1 MKKRVVF
8 FITMIIICTSF
19 LMFSN
24 KIQATD
30 KTLNSSIEVEKT
42 EIKQGEET
50 SIILKIDSDEQINA
64 FQAKINYDSNIWEE
78 LDENSFETKKG
89 WESLKYNKENNE
101 FIVINKQEETNKE
114 ILKINFKAK
123 NSANVGKT
131 EITIDGIT
139 ASDSKTEFEN
149 EKLSKEISIKV
160 NESLIEKPS
169 NPGNTI
175 ENTTGDNTNNTVENT
190 TTGNITDNTV
200 GNTTTENTT
209 GNTVKNT
216 TIDNTS
222 NNTTENSDKN
232 TINDITENNSV
243 KNELENNQQNNI
255 INSNKNNSTDE
266 SKSTNKTEENLP
278 KMFPKTGASRTILL
292 VIIILAILAIILY
305 YKNKKIGKTMIML
318 IICGILISQSTVF
331 AASEIFVGDINQ
343 SSVIDDEDIQIMQEY
358 LIKSKSITSLEQ
370 ADMNSDNKLSI
381 MDLSLLIK
389 QQKECPY
396 DKNNVTNITSWS
408 AVPMVSKELLK
419 KQGVTTGGE
428 GCQWPIGMAISK
440 DGKKLLYGTDVGG
453 VYRSE
458 DGGKNWEQSNAGLQ
472 SRGVG
477 AFSIDPKNPS
487 YVVAV
492 GINGSPFNT
501 NGLYISEDG
510 GKSWKFTKMM
520 LIKGHRDIR
529 ESIAYDES
537 SYNQEKNRCMVAY
550 WSTAYETE
558 DNYLEENEKGL
569 YKTTD
574 GGYTWNLVNNDLSD
588 GTIKIN
594 PYTGDVYV
602 SKKDGIYY
610 SSNKGESFEKIIDDT
625 ITGLDLTAQKD
636 QKINVYYCNNDG
648 VYISKDGKTFEKI
661 ESTSYPTTE
670 PMNIKVSPLNSNKL
684 IIIDR
689 QGTYQNYPYYST
701 DGGKTW
707 KNSTLSDELSFMPY
721 NNRMSIPMW
730 SPINEY
736 KVWIHTQGDYASSST
751 DSGKTFKW
759 DSNGITG
766 ILSGGNVHYNVYN
779 PDIIYFGSQDYDGCV
794 TTDGGKTWKYISMSG
809 YRWGGFCYG
818 GYAVDENTYFV
829 GVSDSWHNPR
839 KLKITFDGG
848 KTIIDTGMYFTK
860 ENINTGIESSYQSP
874 TNPKVLFACDLRSED
889 GGHTWAKMDGCIN
902 VYTHNPKGQKELYG
916 MDETGKYIVTS
927 YDDGKTWKKVNNTE
941 FIPNPKY
948 ASAHILDVAYDWKNE
963 VAYAACEGGYLYKT
977 STKDGSVECVLNR
990 YVEEYKRA
998 PVNLK
1003 GGYSISKVAVDPI
1016 DPNIIYCGGAG
1027 NTFLND
1033 CALYRSVDGGKS
1045 FQVVTSN
1052 TTNSIV
1058 KQGRQGGFETNSLEV
1073 NPKTGE
1079 LLFAGGCFGIA
1090 KLSPPYKLNN

>member
-8 FITMIIICTSF
+8 LITVILICMSF
-19 LMFSN
+19 LMFNN

-30 KTLNSSIEVEKT
+30 KTINSSIDIEKA

-50 SIILKIDSDEQINA
+50 SITLKINCDEQINA
-64 FQAKINYDSNIWEE
+64 FQAKINYDDNIWEE
-78 LDENSFETKKG
+78 LDENSFETKEG
-89 WESLKYNKENNE
+89 WKSLKYNKNNKE
-101 FIVINKQEETNKE
+101 FNIINKQDKTNKE
-114 ILKINFKAK
+114 ILKIKLKAK
-123 NSANVGKT
+123 NNARVENT
-131 EITIDGIT
+131 EITIDQIV
-139 ASDSKTEFEN
+139 ASDGKTEFEN
-149 EKLSKEISIKV
+149 EKLSKQISIKL
-160 NESLIEKPS
+160 NESLIDKPTNPEEPTTPEKPS
-169 NPGNTI
+169 KPENTI
-175 ENTTGDNTNNTVENT
+175 ENTTVGATNNT
-190 TTGNITDNTV
+190 
-200 GNTTTENTT
+200 
-209 GNTVKNT
+209 
-216 TIDNTS
+216 
-222 NNTTENSDKN
+222 
-232 TINDITENNSV
+232 
-243 KNELENNQQNNI
+243 
-255 INSNKNNSTDE
+255 
-266 SKSTNKTEENLP
+266 LP
-278 KMFPKTGASRTILL
+278 KMFPKTGASRDILIA
-292 VIIILAILAIILY
+292 IIILAILSIILY
-305 YKNKKIGKTMIML
+305 YKNKKYSKIMMML
-318 IICGILISQSTVF
+318 IICGILISESTVF
-331 AASEIFVGDINQ
+331 ATSEIFVGDINQ
-343 SSVIDDEDIQIMQEY
+343 SSVIDDEDIEMMQEY
-358 LIKSKSITSLEQ
+358 LIKLKNVTSLEQ
-370 ADMNSDNKLSI
+370 ADMNSDSKLSI
-381 MDLSLLIK
+381 IDLSLLIE

-396 DKNNVTNITSWS
+396 DKNNVTNIMSWS
-408 AVPMVSKELLK
+408 AVPMVSKELLQ

-440 DGKKLLYGTDVGG
+440 DGNLLLYGTDVGG
-453 VYRSE
+453 IYRSE

-472 SRGVG
+472 SRGAG
-477 AFSIDPKNPS
+477 TFSIDPKNPS

-520 LIKGHRDIR
+520 LVKGHRDIR
-529 ESIAYDES
+529 EAIAYDES
-537 SYNQEKNRCMVAY
+537 SYNQKQNRCMVAY

-558 DNYLEENEKGL
+558 ENYLAENEKGL

-574 GGYTWNLVNNDLSD
+574 GGYTWNLINNDLSD

-602 SKKDGIYY
+602 SRNDGIYY
-610 SSNKGESFEKIIDDT
+610 SSDKGENFEKIVEGT

-636 QKINVYYCNNDG
+636 NKINVYYCNNNG
-648 VYISKDGKTFEKI
+648 VYISKDGKTFDKI
-661 ESTSYPTTE
+661 ESTSYPTTQ
-670 PMNIKVSPLNSNKL
+670 PMNIKVSPLNSNKM

-707 KNSTLSDELSFMPY
+707 KKSTLSDELSFMPY

-730 SPINEY
+730 SPINEN

-809 YRWGGFCYG
+809 HRWGGFCYG

-860 ENINTGIESSYQSP
+860 ENINAGIESSYQSP

-902 VYTHNPKGQKELYG
+902 VYTHNPKGQKELYEWTKLG
-916 MDETGKYIVTS
+916 
-927 YDDGKTWKKVNNTE
+927 N
-941 FIPNPKY
+941 
-948 ASAHILDVAYDWKNE
+948 IL
-963 VAYAACEGGYLYKT
+963 
-977 STKDGSVECVLNR
+977 
-990 YVEEYKRA
+990 
-998 PVNLK
+998 
-1003 GGYSISKVAVDPI
+1003 
-1016 DPNIIYCGGAG
+1016 
-1027 NTFLND
+1027 
-1033 CALYRSVDGGKS
+1033 
-1045 FQVVTSN
+1045 
-1052 TTNSIV
+1052 
-1058 KQGRQGGFETNSLEV
+1058 
-1073 NPKTGE
+1073 
-1079 LLFAGGCFGIA
+1079 
-1090 KLSPPYKLNN
+1090 

>member
-1 MKKRVVF
+1 MKKGVIF
-8 FITMIIICTSF
+8 LITIIGILISI
-19 LMFSN
+19 LMFYTP
-24 KIQATD
+24 IQAMG
-30 KTLNSSIEVEKT
+30 KTLESSMSIEKNDV
-42 EIKQGEET
+42 KQGEET
-50 SIILKIDSDEQINA
+50 SITLKINSEEQINA
-64 FQAKINYDSNIWEE
+64 FQAKLSYDEDIWEE
-78 LDENSFETKKG
+78 IDENNFVVDDG
-89 WESLKYNKENNE
+89 WEGLKYNKDNKE
-101 FIVINKQEETNKE
+101 FIVINKKEKTNKE
-114 ILKINFKAK
+114 ILKVNFKAK
-123 NSANVGKT
+123 NSAKEGNT
-131 EITIDGIT
+131 EIKIEGIK
-139 ASDSKTEFEN
+139 ASDGKVEFEN
-149 EKLSKEISIKV
+149 ENLSNEILIKI
-160 NESLIEKPS
+160 NESLIEKPTDPTEPS
-169 NPGNTI
+169 KPSEPTTSEIPSKPENTI
-175 ENTTGDNTNNTVENT
+175 ENTTGDV
-190 TTGNITDNTV
+190 
-200 GNTTTENTT
+200 
-209 GNTVKNT
+209 
-216 TIDNTS
+216 
-222 NNTTENSDKN
+222 
-232 TINDITENNSV
+232 
-243 KNELENNQQNNI
+243 
-255 INSNKNNSTDE
+255 
-266 SKSTNKTEENLP
+266 TNKTEENLP
-278 KMFPKTGASRTILL
+278 KIFPKTGASRTIQKTL
-292 VIIILAILAIILY
+292 IILSIIAIILLY
-305 YKNKKIGKTMIML
+305 CKNMKNRKTMMML
-318 IICGILISQSTVF
+318 IICGILISQGTVF
-331 AASEIFVGDINQ
+331 AASEIFLGDINQ
-343 SSVIDDEDIQIMQEY
+343 SSVIDDEDIEIMEEY
-358 LIKSKSITSLEQ
+358 LIKSKDVTSLEQ
-370 ADMNSDNKLSI
+370 ADMNIDGKLSI
-381 MDLSLLIK
+381 IDLSLLIQ

-408 AVPMVSKELLK
+408 AVPMVSKELLQ

-440 DGKKLLYGTDVGG
+440 DGNLLLYGTDVGG
-453 VYRSE
+453 IYRSE

-510 GKSWKFTKMM
+510 GKSWEFTKMM
-520 LIKGHRDIR
+520 LVKGHRDIR
-529 ESIAYDES
+529 EAIAYDES
-537 SYNQEKNRCMVAY
+537 SYNQEQNRCMVAY

-574 GGYTWNLVNNDLSD
+574 GGYTWNLINNDLSD

-594 PYTGDVYV
+594 PYIGDVYV
-602 SKKDGIYY
+602 SRKDGIYY
-610 SSNKGESFEKIIDDT
+610 SSDKGENFEKIVDDT

-636 QKINVYYCNNDG
+636 NKINVYYCNNNG
-648 VYISKDGKTFEKI
+648 VYISKDGKTFNKI

-670 PMNIKVSPLNSNKL
+670 PMNIKVSPLNSNKMV
-684 IIIDR
+684 IIDR

-707 KNSTLSDELSFMPY
+707 KKSTLSDELSFMPY

-730 SPINEY
+730 SPINEN

-829 GVSDSWHNPR
+829 GVADSWHNPR

-889 GGHTWAKMDGCIN
+889 SGHTWAKMDGCIN

-927 YDDGKTWKKVNNTE
+927 YDDGKTWQKVNNTE

-963 VAYAACEGGYLYKT
+963 VAYAACEGGYLYKA

-990 YVEEYKRA
+990 YVDEYKRA

-1045 FQVVTSN
+1045 FQVITSN

-1058 KQGRQGGFETNSLEV
+1058 KQERQGGFETNSLEV

-1090 KLSPPYKLNN
+1090 KLSPPYKLDN

>member
-8 FITMIIICTSF
+8 LITIILIITGI
-19 LMFSN
+19 LLINN
-24 KIQATD
+24 KIQATE
-30 KTLNSSIEVEKT
+30 KSLSCSIETEKT

-50 SIILKIDSDEQINA
+50 SVTIKINSEEQINA
-64 FQAKINYDSNIWEE
+64 FQAKINYDENLWEE
-78 LDENSFETKKG
+78 IDENNFETKDG
-89 WESLKYNKENNE
+89 WENLKYNKNSKE
-101 FIVINKQEETNKE
+101 FNVINKQDTTNKDILE
-114 ILKINFKAK
+114 IKLKART
-123 NSANVGKT
+123 SANVGNT
-131 EITIDGIT
+131 EITIDEIT
-139 ASDSKTEFEN
+139 ASDGNTELKNEN
-149 EKLSKEISIKV
+149 LSNDILIKV
-160 NESLIEKPS
+160 NESLINKPTNPEEPTTPEKPS
-169 NPGNTI
+169 KPENKI
-175 ENTTGDNTNNTVENT
+175 ENTTGNTATEDTIN
-190 TTGNITDNTV
+190 NTV
-200 GNTTTENTT
+200 GNTTIENTT
-209 GNTVKNT
+209 
-216 TIDNTS
+216 
-222 NNTTENSDKN
+222 
-232 TINDITENNSV
+232 
-243 KNELENNQQNNI
+243 
-255 INSNKNNSTDE
+255 KNNN
-266 SKSTNKTEENLP
+266 KSETKLP
-278 KMFPKTGASRTILL
+278 KIFPKTGASTTIQKILIIL
-292 VIIILAILAIILY
+292 VIIAIILLY
-305 YKNKKIGKTMIML
+305 CKNMNNKKTLMML

-331 AASEIFVGDINQ
+331 AASEIFLGDVNQ
-343 SSVIDDEDIQIMQEY
+343 SSVIDDEDIEILQEY
-358 LIKSKSITSLEQ
+358 LINSKDVTSLEQ
-370 ADMNSDNKLSI
+370 ADMNSDSKLSI
-381 MDLSLLIK
+381 IDLSLLIK

-408 AVPMVSKELLK
+408 AVPMVSKELLQ

-440 DGKKLLYGTDVGG
+440 DGNLLLYGTDVGG
-453 VYRSE
+453 IYRSE

-492 GINGSPFNT
+492 GINSSPFNT

-520 LIKGHRDIR
+520 LVKGHRDIR
-529 ESIAYDES
+529 EAISYDES
-537 SYNQEKNRCMVAY
+537 SYNQEQNRCMVAY

-558 DNYLEENEKGL
+558 ENYLAENEKGL

-574 GGYTWNLVNNDLSD
+574 GGYTWNLINNDLSD

-602 SKKDGIYY
+602 SRNDGIYY
-610 SSNKGESFEKIIDDT
+610 SSDKGENFEKIVEGT

-636 QKINVYYCNNDG
+636 NKINVYYCNNNG
-648 VYISKDGKTFEKI
+648 VYISKDGKTFNKI
-661 ESTSYPTTE
+661 ESTSYPTTQ
-670 PMNIKVSPLNSNKL
+670 PMNIKVSPLNSNKM

-707 KNSTLSDELSFMPY
+707 KKSTLSDELSFMPY

-730 SPINEY
+730 SPINEN

-860 ENINTGIESSYQSP
+860 ENINAGIESSYQSP

-889 GGHTWAKMDGCIN
+889 GGHTWTKMDGCIN

-927 YDDGKTWKKVNNTE
+927 YDDGKTWQKVNNTE

-948 ASAHILDVAYDWKNE
+948 ASVHVMDVAYDWKNE

-990 YVEEYKRA
+990 YVDEYKRA

-1003 GGYSISKVAVDPI
+1003 GGYRISKVAVDPI

-1045 FQVVTSN
+1045 FQVITSN

-1079 LLFAGGCFGIA
+1079 LLFAGGCFGIS
-1090 KLSPPYKLNN
+1090 KLSPPYKLNNK

>member
-8 FITMIIICTSF
+8 LITIILISISILMI
-19 LMFSN
+19 SN
-24 KIQATD
+24 KIQATE
-30 KTLNSSIEVEKT
+30 KTLSCSIETEKT
-42 EIKQGEET
+42 EIEQGEET
-50 SIILKIDSDEQINA
+50 SITLKINSEEQINA
-64 FQAKINYDSNIWEE
+64 FQAKINYDENIWEE
-78 LDENSFETKKG
+78 IDENNFETKDG
-89 WESLKYNKENNE
+89 WESLKYNKDSKE
-101 FIVINKQEETNKE
+101 FNVINKQDTTNKE
-114 ILKINFKAK
+114 ILEIKLKAK
-123 NSANVGKT
+123 TSANVGNT
-131 EITIDGIT
+131 EITIDEIT
-139 ASDSKTEFEN
+139 ASDGNTEFKNEN
-149 EKLSKEISIKV
+149 LSNDILIKV
-160 NESLIEKPS
+160 NESLINKPTNPEEPTTPEKPLK
-169 NPGNTI
+169 P
-175 ENTTGDNTNNTVENT
+175 ENTTGDTTNNTTENT
-190 TTGNITDNTV
+190 ITEDTTNNTV
-200 GNTTTENTT
+200 GNTITENETE
-209 GNTVKNT
+209 NK
-216 TIDNTS
+216 IDNTTK
-222 NNTTENSDKN
+222 NNN
-232 TINDITENNSV
+232 ENN
-243 KNELENNQQNNI
+243 
-255 INSNKNNSTDE
+255 
-266 SKSTNKTEENLP
+266 NKTETKLP
-278 KMFPKTGASRTILL
+278 KIFPKTGASTTIQKIL
-292 VIIILAILAIILY
+292 IILAIIAIILLY
-305 YKNKKIGKTMIML
+305 CKNMNNKKTLMML

-331 AASEIFVGDINQ
+331 AASEIFLGDINQ
-343 SSVIDDEDIQIMQEY
+343 SSIIDDEDIGIMQEY
-358 LIKSKSITSLEQ
+358 LINLKDVSSLEQ
-370 ADMNSDNKLSI
+370 ADMNSDSKLSI
-381 MDLSLLIK
+381 IDLSLLIK
-389 QQKECPY
+389 QQKKCPY

-408 AVPMVSKELLK
+408 AVPMVSKELLQ

-440 DGKKLLYGTDVGG
+440 DGKLLLYGTDVGG

-458 DGGKNWEQSNAGLQ
+458 DGGQNWEQSNAGLQ

-492 GINGSPFNT
+492 GINSSPFNT

-520 LIKGHRDIR
+520 LVKGHRDVR
-529 ESIAYDES
+529 EAIAYDES

-602 SKKDGIYY
+602 SRNDGIYY
-610 SSNKGESFEKIIDDT
+610 SSDKGENFEKIVDDSV
-625 ITGLDLTAQKD
+625 TGFDLTSQKE
-636 QKINVYYCNNDG
+636 QKINVYYCNNEG
-648 VYISKDGKTFEKI
+648 AYISKDGRNFDKI
-661 ESTSYPTTE
+661 QSSSYPTKG
-670 PMNIKVSPLNSNKL
+670 PMNIKVSPINSNKML
-684 IIIDR
+684 LIDR
-689 QGTYQNYPYYST
+689 QGTYQNYPYYSI

-707 KNSTLSDELSFMPY
+707 KISTLSDELSFMPY

-730 SPINEY
+730 STVDEN

-794 TTDGGKTWKYISMSG
+794 TTDGGKTWKYIGMSG

-829 GVSDSWHNPR
+829 GVADSWHNPR

-848 KTIIDTGMYFTK
+848 KTIVDTGMYFTK

-902 VYTHNPKGQKELYG
+902 VYTHNPKGKKELYG

-927 YDDGKTWKKVNNTE
+927 YDDGKTWEKVNNAE

-948 ASAHILDVAYDWKNE
+948 ASAHIMDVAYDWKNE
-963 VAYAACEGGYLYKT
+963 VVYAACEGGYLYKT

-990 YVEEYKRA
+990 YVDEYKRA

-1045 FQVVTSN
+1045 FQVITSN

>member
-1 MKKRVVF
+1 MKKGVIF
-8 FITMIIICTSF
+8 LITIIGILISI
-19 LMFSN
+19 LMFYTP
-24 KIQATD
+24 IQAMG
-30 KTLNSSIEVEKT
+30 KTLESSMSIQKDD
-42 EIKQGEET
+42 IKQGEET
-50 SIILKIDSDEQINA
+50 SITLKINSEEQINA
-64 FQAKINYDSNIWEE
+64 FQAKLSYDEELWEE
-78 LDENSFETKKG
+78 IDENNFVLDDG
-89 WESLKYNKENNE
+89 WEGLKYNKDNKE
-101 FIVINKQEETNKE
+101 FIVINKQEKTNKE
-114 ILKINFKAK
+114 ILKVNFKAK
-123 NSANVGKT
+123 NSAKEGKT
-131 EITIDGIT
+131 EIKIEGIK
-139 ASDSKTEFEN
+139 ASDGKVEFKNEN
-149 EKLSKEISIKV
+149 LLNEILIKI
-160 NESLIEKPS
+160 NESLIEKPTDPTEPS
-169 NPGNTI
+169 KPSEPTTPEIPSKPENII
-175 ENTTGDNTNNTVENT
+175 ENTTGDVTNSTKE
-190 TTGNITDNTV
+190 NITE
-200 GNTTTENTT
+200 GNTI
-209 GNTVKNT
+209 GNT
-216 TIDNTS
+216 I
-222 NNTTENSDKN
+222 
-232 TINDITENNSV
+232 
-243 KNELENNQQNNI
+243 ENNQQNNI
-255 INSNKNNSTDE
+255 INSNKNNSTNE
-266 SKSTNKTEENLP
+266 IKVTNKTEEDLP
-278 KMFPKTGASRTILL
+278 KIFPKTGASRTIQKTL
-292 VIIILAILAIILY
+292 IILSIIAIILLY
-305 YKNKKIGKTMIML
+305 CKNMNNRKTLMML

-331 AASEIFVGDINQ
+331 AASEIFLGDINQ
-343 SSVIDDEDIQIMQEY
+343 SSVIDDEDIEIMQEY
-358 LIKSKSITSLEQ
+358 LINSKDVTSLEQ
-370 ADMNSDNKLSI
+370 ADMNSDSKLSI
-381 MDLSLLIK
+381 IDLSLLIK

-408 AVPMVSKELLK
+408 AVPMVSKELLQ

-428 GCQWPIGMAISK
+428 GCQWPIGMTISK
-440 DGKKLLYGTDVGG
+440 DGKLVLYGTDVGG
-453 VYRSE
+453 IYRSE

-472 SRGVG
+472 SRGAG

-520 LIKGHRDIR
+520 LVKGHRDIR
-529 ESIAYDES
+529 EAIAYDES
-537 SYNQEKNRCMVAY
+537 SYNQEQNRCMVAY

-558 DNYLEENEKGL
+558 ENYLAENEKGL

-574 GGYTWNLVNNDLSD
+574 GGYTWNLINNDLSD

-602 SKKDGIYY
+602 SRNDGIYY
-610 SSNKGESFEKIIDDT
+610 SSDKGENFEKIVEGT
-625 ITGLDLTAQKD
+625 ITGLDLTAQKGN
-636 QKINVYYCNNDG
+636 KINVYYCNNNG
-648 VYISKDGKTFEKI
+648 VYISKDGKTFDKI
-661 ESTSYPTTE
+661 ESTSYPTTQ
-670 PMNIKVSPLNSNKL
+670 PMNVKVSPLNSNKM

-689 QGTYQNYPYYST
+689 QGTYQNYPYYSI

-707 KNSTLSDELSFMPY
+707 KKSTLSDELSFMPY

-730 SPINEY
+730 SPINEN

-794 TTDGGKTWKYISMSG
+794 TTDGGQTWKYISMSG

-829 GVSDSWHNPR
+829 GVADSWHNPR

-848 KTIIDTGMYFTK
+848 KTIVDTGMYFTK

-927 YDDGKTWKKVNNTE
+927 YDDGKTWQKVNNTE

-990 YVEEYKRA
+990 YVDEYKRA

-1045 FQVVTSN
+1045 FQVITSN

>member
-1 MKKRVVF
+1 
-8 FITMIIICTSF
+8 
-19 LMFSN
+19 
-24 KIQATD
+24 
-30 KTLNSSIEVEKT
+30 
-42 EIKQGEET
+42 
-50 SIILKIDSDEQINA
+50 
-64 FQAKINYDSNIWEE
+64 
-78 LDENSFETKKG
+78 
-89 WESLKYNKENNE
+89 
-101 FIVINKQEETNKE
+101 
-114 ILKINFKAK
+114 
-123 NSANVGKT
+123 
-131 EITIDGIT
+131 
-139 ASDSKTEFEN
+139 
-149 EKLSKEISIKV
+149 
-160 NESLIEKPS
+160 
-169 NPGNTI
+169 
-175 ENTTGDNTNNTVENT
+175 
-190 TTGNITDNTV
+190 
-200 GNTTTENTT
+200 
-209 GNTVKNT
+209 
-216 TIDNTS
+216 
-222 NNTTENSDKN
+222 
-232 TINDITENNSV
+232 
-243 KNELENNQQNNI
+243 
-255 INSNKNNSTDE
+255 
-266 SKSTNKTEENLP
+266 
-278 KMFPKTGASRTILL
+278 
-292 VIIILAILAIILY
+292 
-305 YKNKKIGKTMIML
+305 
-318 IICGILISQSTVF
+318 
-331 AASEIFVGDINQ
+331 
-343 SSVIDDEDIQIMQEY
+343 
-358 LIKSKSITSLEQ
+358 
-370 ADMNSDNKLSI
+370 
-381 MDLSLLIK
+381 
-389 QQKECPY
+389 
-396 DKNNVTNITSWS
+396 
-408 AVPMVSKELLK
+408 
-419 KQGVTTGGE
+419 
-428 GCQWPIGMAISK
+428 
-440 DGKKLLYGTDVGG
+440 
-453 VYRSE
+453 
-458 DGGKNWEQSNAGLQ
+458 
-472 SRGVG
+472 
-477 AFSIDPKNPS
+477 
-487 YVVAV
+487 
-492 GINGSPFNT
+492 
-501 NGLYISEDG
+501 
-510 GKSWKFTKMM
+510 
-520 LIKGHRDIR
+520 
-529 ESIAYDES
+529 
-537 SYNQEKNRCMVAY
+537 
-550 WSTAYETE
+550 
-558 DNYLEENEKGL
+558 
-569 YKTTD
+569 
-574 GGYTWNLVNNDLSD
+574 
-588 GTIKIN
+588 
-594 PYTGDVYV
+594 
-602 SKKDGIYY
+602 
-610 SSNKGESFEKIIDDT
+610 
-625 ITGLDLTAQKD
+625 
-636 QKINVYYCNNDG
+636 
-648 VYISKDGKTFEKI
+648 
-661 ESTSYPTTE
+661 
-670 PMNIKVSPLNSNKL
+670 MNIKVSPLNSNKM

-730 SPINEY
+730 SPINEN

-1079 LLFAGGCFGIA
+1079 LLFAGGCFGIS

>member
-8 FITMIIICTSF
+8 LITIILIITGI
-19 LMFSN
+19 LLINN
-24 KIQATD
+24 KIQATE
-30 KTLNSSIEVEKT
+30 KSLSCSIETEKT

-50 SIILKIDSDEQINA
+50 SVTIKINSEEQINA
-64 FQAKINYDSNIWEE
+64 FQAKINYDENLWEE
-78 LDENSFETKKG
+78 IDENNFETKDG
-89 WESLKYNKENNE
+89 WENLKYNKNSKE
-101 FIVINKQEETNKE
+101 FNVINKQDTTNKDILE
-114 ILKINFKAK
+114 IKLKART
-123 NSANVGKT
+123 SANVGNT
-131 EITIDGIT
+131 EITIDEIT
-139 ASDSKTEFEN
+139 ASDGNTEFKNEN
-149 EKLSKEISIKV
+149 LSNDILIKV
-160 NESLIEKPS
+160 NESLINKPTNPEKPTTPEKPS
-169 NPGNTI
+169 KPENKI
-175 ENTTGDNTNNTVENT
+175 ENTTGNTTENT
-190 TTGNITDNTV
+190 ATEDTINNTV
-200 GNTTTENTT
+200 GNTTIENTT
-209 GNTVKNT
+209 NNTVGN
-216 TIDNTS
+216 I
-222 NNTTENSDKN
+222 
-232 TINDITENNSV
+232 ITENETENKIENTT
-243 KNELENNQQNNI
+243 KNNNENN
-255 INSNKNNSTDE
+255 
-266 SKSTNKTEENLP
+266 NKTETKLP
-278 KMFPKTGASRTILL
+278 KIFPKTGASTTIQKILIIL
-292 VIIILAILAIILY
+292 VIIAIILLY
-305 YKNKKIGKTMIML
+305 CKNMNNRKTLMML

-331 AASEIFVGDINQ
+331 AASEIFLGDINQ
-343 SSVIDDEDIQIMQEY
+343 SSVIDDEDIEIMQEY
-358 LIKSKSITSLEQ
+358 LINSKDVSSLEQ
-370 ADMNSDNKLSI
+370 ADMNSDSKLSI
-381 MDLSLLIK
+381 IDLSLLIK

-396 DKNNVTNITSWS
+396 DKNNATNITSWS
-408 AVPMVSKELLK
+408 AVPMVSKELLQ

-440 DGKKLLYGTDVGG
+440 DGKLVLYGTDVGG
-453 VYRSE
+453 IYRSE
-458 DGGKNWEQSNAGLQ
+458 DGGKNWEQSNVGLQ
-472 SRGVG
+472 SRGAG

-520 LIKGHRDIR
+520 LVKGHRDIR
-529 ESIAYDES
+529 DAISYDES
-537 SYNQEKNRCMVAY
+537 SYNQEQNRCMVAY

-558 DNYLEENEKGL
+558 ENYLAENEKGL

-574 GGYTWNLVNNDLSD
+574 GGYTWNLINNDLSD

-602 SKKDGIYY
+602 SRNDGIYY
-610 SSNKGESFEKIIDDT
+610 SSDKGENFKKIVEGT

-636 QKINVYYCNNDG
+636 NKINVYYCNNNG
-648 VYISKDGKTFEKI
+648 VYISKDGKTFNKI
-661 ESTSYPTTE
+661 ESTSYPTTQ
-670 PMNIKVSPLNSNKL
+670 PMNVKVSPLNSNKM

-689 QGTYQNYPYYST
+689 QETYQNYPYYST

-707 KNSTLSDELSFMPY
+707 KKSTLSDELSFMPY

-730 SPINEY
+730 SPINEN

-860 ENINTGIESSYQSP
+860 ENINAGIESSYQSP

-889 GGHTWAKMDGCIN
+889 GGHTWTKMDGCIN

-927 YDDGKTWKKVNNTE
+927 YDDGKTWQKVNNTE

-948 ASAHILDVAYDWKNE
+948 ASVHVMDVAYDWKNE
-963 VAYAACEGGYLYKT
+963 VAYAACEGGYLYKA

-990 YVEEYKRA
+990 YVDEYKRA

-1003 GGYSISKVAVDPI
+1003 GGYCISKVAADPI

-1045 FQVVTSN
+1045 FQVITSN
-1052 TTNSIV
+1052 KTNSIV

>member
-1 MKKRVVF
+1 MKKGVIF
-8 FITMIIICTSF
+8 LITIIGILISI
-19 LMFSN
+19 LMFYTP
-24 KIQATD
+24 IQAMG
-30 KTLNSSIEVEKT
+30 KTLESSMSIQKDD
-42 EIKQGEET
+42 IKQGEET
-50 SIILKIDSDEQINA
+50 SITLKINSEEQINA
-64 FQAKINYDSNIWEE
+64 FQAKLSYDEELWEE
-78 LDENSFETKKG
+78 IDENNFVLDDG
-89 WESLKYNKENNE
+89 WEGLKYNKDNKE
-101 FIVINKQEETNKE
+101 FIVINKQEKTNKE
-114 ILKINFKAK
+114 ILKVNFKAK
-123 NSANVGKT
+123 NSAKEGKT
-131 EITIDGIT
+131 EIKIEGIK
-139 ASDSKTEFEN
+139 ASDGKVEFKNEN
-149 EKLSKEISIKV
+149 LLNEILIKI
-160 NESLIEKPS
+160 NESLIEKPTDPTEPS
-169 NPGNTI
+169 KPSEPTTPEIPSKPENII
-175 ENTTGDNTNNTVENT
+175 ENTTGDVTNSTKE
-190 TTGNITDNTV
+190 NITE
-200 GNTTTENTT
+200 GNTI
-209 GNTVKNT
+209 GNT
-216 TIDNTS
+216 I
-222 NNTTENSDKN
+222 
-232 TINDITENNSV
+232 
-243 KNELENNQQNNI
+243 ENNQQNNI
-255 INSNKNNSTDE
+255 INSNKNNSTNE
-266 SKSTNKTEENLP
+266 IKVTNKTEEDLP
-278 KMFPKTGASRTILL
+278 KIFPKTGASRTIQKTL
-292 VIIILAILAIILY
+292 IILSIIAIILLY
-305 YKNKKIGKTMIML
+305 CKNMNNRKTLMML

-331 AASEIFVGDINQ
+331 AASEIFLGDINQ
-343 SSVIDDEDIQIMQEY
+343 SSVIDDEDIEIMQEY
-358 LIKSKSITSLEQ
+358 LINSKDVTSLEQ
-370 ADMNSDNKLSI
+370 ADMNSDSKLSI
-381 MDLSLLIK
+381 IDLSLLIK

-408 AVPMVSKELLK
+408 AVPMVSKELLQ

-440 DGKKLLYGTDVGG
+440 DGNLLLYGTDVGG
-453 VYRSE
+453 IYRSE

-472 SRGVG
+472 SRGAG

-537 SYNQEKNRCMVAY
+537 SYNREQNRCMVAY

-558 DNYLEENEKGL
+558 ENYLEENEKGL

-574 GGYTWNLVNNDLSD
+574 GGYTWNLIDNDLSD

-594 PYTGDVYV
+594 PYTGDVYI
-602 SKKDGIYY
+602 SRKDGIYY
-610 SSNKGESFEKIIDDT
+610 SSDKGENFEKIVDDT

-636 QKINVYYCNNDG
+636 NKINVYYCNNNG
-648 VYISKDGKTFEKI
+648 VYISKDGKTFDKI

-670 PMNIKVSPLNSNKL
+670 PMNIKVSPLNSNKM

-730 SPINEY
+730 SPINEN

-794 TTDGGKTWKYISMSG
+794 TTDGGQTWKYISMSG

-829 GVSDSWHNPR
+829 GVADSWHNPR

-848 KTIIDTGMYFTK
+848 KTIVDTGMYFTK

-927 YDDGKTWKKVNNTE
+927 YDDGKTWQKVNNTE

-948 ASAHILDVAYDWKNE
+948 SSAHILDVAYDWKNE

-990 YVEEYKRA
+990 YVDEYKRA

-1045 FQVVTSN
+1045 FQVITSN

>member
-8 FITMIIICTSF
+8 LITIILIITGI
-19 LMFSN
+19 LLINN
-24 KIQATD
+24 KIQATE
-30 KTLNSSIEVEKT
+30 KSLSCSIETEKT

-50 SIILKIDSDEQINA
+50 SVTIKINSEEQINA
-64 FQAKINYDSNIWEE
+64 FQAKINYDENLWEE
-78 LDENSFETKKG
+78 IDENNFETKDG
-89 WESLKYNKENNE
+89 WENLKYNKNSKE
-101 FIVINKQEETNKE
+101 FNVINKQDTTNKDILE
-114 ILKINFKAK
+114 IKLKART
-123 NSANVGKT
+123 SANVGNT
-131 EITIDGIT
+131 EITIDEIT
-139 ASDSKTEFEN
+139 ASDGNTELKNEN
-149 EKLSKEISIKV
+149 LSNDILIKV
-160 NESLIEKPS
+160 NESLINKPTNPEEPTTPEKPS
-169 NPGNTI
+169 KPENKI
-175 ENTTGDNTNNTVENT
+175 ENTTGNTATEDTIN
-190 TTGNITDNTV
+190 NTV
-200 GNTTTENTT
+200 GNTTIENTT
-209 GNTVKNT
+209 
-216 TIDNTS
+216 
-222 NNTTENSDKN
+222 
-232 TINDITENNSV
+232 
-243 KNELENNQQNNI
+243 
-255 INSNKNNSTDE
+255 KNNN
-266 SKSTNKTEENLP
+266 KSETKLP
-278 KMFPKTGASRTILL
+278 KIFPKTGASTTIQKILIIL
-292 VIIILAILAIILY
+292 VIIAIILLY
-305 YKNKKIGKTMIML
+305 CKNMNNKKTLMML

-331 AASEIFVGDINQ
+331 AASEIFLGDINQ
-343 SSVIDDEDIQIMQEY
+343 STVIDDEDIEIMQEY
-358 LIKSKSITSLEQ
+358 LINSKDVTSLEQ
-370 ADMNSDNKLSI
+370 ADMNSDSKLSI
-381 MDLSLLIK
+381 IDLSLLIK

-408 AVPMVSKELLK
+408 AVPMVSKELLQ

-440 DGKKLLYGTDVGG
+440 DGNLLLYGTDVGG
-453 VYRSE
+453 IYRSE
-458 DGGKNWEQSNAGLQ
+458 DGGKNWEQSNVGLQ
-472 SRGVG
+472 SRGAG

-520 LIKGHRDIR
+520 LVKGHRDIR
-529 ESIAYDES
+529 DAISYDES
-537 SYNQEKNRCMVAY
+537 SYNQEQNRCMVAY

-558 DNYLEENEKGL
+558 ENYLAENEKGL

-574 GGYTWNLVNNDLSD
+574 GGYTWNLINNDLSD

-602 SKKDGIYY
+602 SRNDGIYY
-610 SSNKGESFEKIIDDT
+610 SSDKGENFEKIVEGT

-636 QKINVYYCNNDG
+636 NKINVYYCNNNG
-648 VYISKDGKTFEKI
+648 VYISKDGKTFNKI
-661 ESTSYPTTE
+661 ESTSYPTTQ
-670 PMNIKVSPLNSNKL
+670 PMNIKVSPLNSNKM

-707 KNSTLSDELSFMPY
+707 KKSTLSDELSFMPY

-730 SPINEY
+730 SPINEN

-848 KTIIDTGMYFTK
+848 KTIVDTGMYFTK
-860 ENINTGIESSYQSP
+860 ENINAGIESSYQSP

-916 MDETGKYIVTS
+916 MDETGKYVVAS

-948 ASAHILDVAYDWKNE
+948 ASAHVMDVAYDWKNE
-963 VAYAACEGGYLYKT
+963 VAYVACEGGYLYKT

-990 YVEEYKRA
+990 YVDEYKRA

-1003 GGYSISKVAVDPI
+1003 GGYCISKVALDPI

-1045 FQVVTSN
+1045 FQVITSN

-1079 LLFAGGCFGIA
+1079 LLFAGGCFGIS
-1090 KLSPPYKLNN
+1090 KLSPPYKLDNK

>member
-1 MKKRVVF
+1 MKKGVIF
-8 FITMIIICTSF
+8 LITIIGILISI
-19 LMFSN
+19 LMFYRP
-24 KIQATD
+24 IQAIE
-30 KTLNSSIEVEKT
+30 KTLESGLYIENE

-50 SIILKIDSDEQINA
+50 SIELEVNSDEQINA
-64 FQAKINYDSNIWEE
+64 FQAKINYDENIWDTM
-78 LDENSFETKKG
+78 DENSFTLEEG
-89 WESLKYNKENNE
+89 WEGLKYNKDNKTFN
-101 FIVINKQEETNKE
+101 VINKQAETNKK
-114 ILKINFKAK
+114 ILKINLKAK
-123 NSANVGKT
+123 NSASVGNT
-131 EITIDGIT
+131 EITVDDIT
-139 ASDSKTEFEN
+139 ASDGKIEFEN
-149 EKLSKEISIKV
+149 EKLSKDISIKL
-160 NESLIEKPS
+160 NENLIEKPTEPDTPS
-169 NPGNTI
+169 EPTTPTEPDTPSEPSKPSEPAKPEIPSKPENIIENTTEDTTNNTI
-175 ENTTGDNTNNTVENT
+175 ENIINNITGNVANNT
-190 TTGNITDNTV
+190 I
-200 GNTTTENTT
+200 
-209 GNTVKNT
+209 
-216 TIDNTS
+216 
-222 NNTTENSDKN
+222 ENSYKN
-232 TINDITENNSV
+232 TINNSENKTDNS
-243 KNELENNQQNNI
+243 I
-255 INSNKNNSTDE
+255 KNNKED
-266 SKSTNKTEENLP
+266 NLP
-278 KMFPKTGASRTILL
+278 KIFPKTGASTTIQKILIIL
-292 VIIILAILAIILY
+292 VIIAIITIILIY
-305 YKNKKIGKTMIML
+305 CKNMNNRKTLMML

-331 AASEIFVGDINQ
+331 AASEIFLGDINQ

-358 LIKSKSITSLEQ
+358 LIKSKDVTSLEQ
-370 ADMNSDNKLSI
+370 ADMNSDSKLSI
-381 MDLSLLIK
+381 IDLSLLIQ

-408 AVPMVSKELLK
+408 AVPMVSKELLQ

-440 DGKKLLYGTDVGG
+440 DGNLLLYGTDVGG
-453 VYRSE
+453 IYRSE
-458 DGGKNWEQSNAGLQ
+458 DGGKNWEQSNIGLQ
-472 SRGVG
+472 SRGAG
-477 AFSIDPKNPS
+477 AFSIDPKNSS

-520 LIKGHRDIR
+520 LVKGHRDIR
-529 ESIAYDES
+529 EAIAYDES
-537 SYNQEKNRCMVAY
+537 SYNQEQNRCMVAY

-574 GGYTWNLVNNDLSD
+574 GGYTWNLINNDLSD

-602 SKKDGIYY
+602 SRNDGIYY
-610 SSNKGESFEKIIDDT
+610 SSDKGENFEKIVDDT
-625 ITGLDLTAQKD
+625 ITGLDLTEQKD
-636 QKINVYYCNNDG
+636 KKINVYYCNNNG
-648 VYISKDGKTFEKI
+648 VYISKDGKTFDKI
-661 ESTSYPTTE
+661 ESTSYPTTQ
-670 PMNIKVSPLNSNKL
+670 PMNIKVSPLNSNKM

-689 QGTYQNYPYYST
+689 QGTYQNYPYYSI

-707 KNSTLSDELSFMPY
+707 KKSTLSDELSFMPY

-730 SPINEY
+730 SPINEN

-766 ILSGGNVHYNVYN
+766 ILNGGNVHYNVYN

-794 TTDGGKTWKYISMSG
+794 TIDGGKTWKYISMSG
-809 YRWGGFCYG
+809 HRWGGFCYG

-860 ENINTGIESSYQSP
+860 ENINAGIESSYQSP

-889 GGHTWAKMDGCIN
+889 GGHTWTKMDGCIN
-902 VYTHNPKGQKELYG
+902 VYTHNPKGKKELYG
-916 MDETGKYIVTS
+916 MDETGKNIVTS

-948 ASAHILDVAYDWKNE
+948 ASVHVMDVAYDWKNE

-977 STKDGSVECVLNR
+977 SAKDGSVECVLNR
-990 YVEEYKRA
+990 YVDEYKRA

-1003 GGYSISKVAVDPI
+1003 GGYCISKVAVDPI

-1045 FQVVTSN
+1045 FQVITSN
-1052 TTNSIV
+1052 KTYSIV

>member
-8 FITMIIICTSF
+8 LITIILIITGI
-19 LMFSN
+19 LLINN
-24 KIQATD
+24 KIQATE
-30 KTLNSSIEVEKT
+30 KSLSCSIETEKT

-50 SIILKIDSDEQINA
+50 SVTIKINSEEQINA
-64 FQAKINYDSNIWEE
+64 FQAKINYDENLWEE
-78 LDENSFETKKG
+78 IDENNFETKDG
-89 WESLKYNKENNE
+89 WESLKYNKDSKKFNL
-101 FIVINKQEETNKE
+101 INKQDTTNKDILE
-114 ILKINFKAK
+114 IKLKAK
-123 NSANVGKT
+123 TSANVGNT
-131 EITIDGIT
+131 EITIDEIT
-139 ASDSKTEFEN
+139 ASDGNTEFKNEN
-149 EKLSKEISIKV
+149 LLNDILIKV
-160 NESLIEKPS
+160 NESLINKPTNPEEPTTPEKPS
-169 NPGNTI
+169 KPENKI
-175 ENTTGDNTNNTVENT
+175 ENTTGNTTENT
-190 TTGNITDNTV
+190 ATEDTINNTV
-200 GNTTTENTT
+200 GNTTIENTT
-209 GNTVKNT
+209 NNTVGNTITENETENK
-216 TIDNTS
+216 IDNTTK
-222 NNTTENSDKN
+222 NNN
-232 TINDITENNSV
+232 ENN
-243 KNELENNQQNNI
+243 
-255 INSNKNNSTDE
+255 NKSET
-266 SKSTNKTEENLP
+266 KLP
-278 KMFPKTGASRTILL
+278 KIFPKTGASTTIQKILIIL
-292 VIIILAILAIILY
+292 VIIAIILLY
-305 YKNKKIGKTMIML
+305 CKNMNNRKTLMML

-331 AASEIFVGDINQ
+331 AASEIFLGDINQ
-343 SSVIDDEDIQIMQEY
+343 STVIDDEDIEIMQEY
-358 LIKSKSITSLEQ
+358 LINSKDVTSLEQ
-370 ADMNSDNKLSI
+370 ADMNSDSKLSI
-381 MDLSLLIK
+381 IDLSLLIK

-408 AVPMVSKELLK
+408 AVPMVSKELLQ

-440 DGKKLLYGTDVGG
+440 DGNLLLYGTDVGG
-453 VYRSE
+453 IYRSE

-472 SRGVG
+472 SRGAG

-520 LIKGHRDIR
+520 LVKGHRDIR
-529 ESIAYDES
+529 DAISYDES
-537 SYNQEKNRCMVAY
+537 SYNQEQNRCMVAY

-558 DNYLEENEKGL
+558 ENYLAENEKGL

-574 GGYTWNLVNNDLSD
+574 GGYTWNLINNDLSD

-602 SKKDGIYY
+602 SRNDGIYY
-610 SSNKGESFEKIIDDT
+610 SSDKGENFEKIVEGT

-636 QKINVYYCNNDG
+636 NKINVYYCNNNG
-648 VYISKDGKTFEKI
+648 VYISKDGKTFDKI
-661 ESTSYPTTE
+661 ESTSYPTTQ
-670 PMNIKVSPLNSNKL
+670 PMNIKVSPLNSNKM

-707 KNSTLSDELSFMPY
+707 KKSTLSDELSFMPY

-730 SPINEY
+730 SPINEN

-779 PDIIYFGSQDYDGCV
+779 QDIIYFGSQDYDGCV

-860 ENINTGIESSYQSP
+860 ENINAGIESSYQSP

-889 GGHTWAKMDGCIN
+889 GGHTWIKMDGCIN

-927 YDDGKTWKKVNNTE
+927 YDDGKTWQKVNNTE

-948 ASAHILDVAYDWKNE
+948 ASVHVMDVAYDWKNE
-963 VAYAACEGGYLYKT
+963 VAYAACEGGYLYKA

-1079 LLFAGGCFGIA
+1079 LLFAGGCFGIS
-1090 KLSPPYKLNN
+1090 KLSPPYKLNNK

>member
-8 FITMIIICTSF
+8 LITIILIITGI
-19 LMFSN
+19 LLINN
-24 KIQATD
+24 KIQATE
-30 KTLNSSIEVEKT
+30 KSLSCSIETEKT

-50 SIILKIDSDEQINA
+50 SITIKINSEEQINA
-64 FQAKINYDSNIWEE
+64 FQAKINYDENLWEE
-78 LDENSFETKKG
+78 IDESNFETKDG
-89 WESLKYNKENNE
+89 WESLKYNKDSKE
-101 FIVINKQEETNKE
+101 FNVINKQDTTNKE
-114 ILKINFKAK
+114 ILEIKLKAK
-123 NSANVGKT
+123 NSANVGNT
-131 EITIDGIT
+131 EITIDEIT
-139 ASDSKTEFEN
+139 ASDGNTEFKNEN
-149 EKLSKEISIKV
+149 LSNDILIKV
-160 NESLIEKPS
+160 NESLINKPTNPEEPTTPEKPS
-169 NPGNTI
+169 KP
-175 ENTTGDNTNNTVENT
+175 ENTTGDTTNNTT
-190 TTGNITDNTV
+190 
-200 GNTTTENTT
+200 
-209 GNTVKNT
+209 KN
-216 TIDNTS
+216 
-222 NNTTENSDKN
+222 NN
-232 TINDITENNSV
+232 ENN
-243 KNELENNQQNNI
+243 
-255 INSNKNNSTDE
+255 
-266 SKSTNKTEENLP
+266 NKTETKLP
-278 KMFPKTGASRTILL
+278 KIFPKTGASTTIQKIL
-292 VIIILAILAIILY
+292 IILAIIAIILLY
-305 YKNKKIGKTMIML
+305 CKNMNNKKTLMML

-331 AASEIFVGDINQ
+331 AVSEIFLGDINQ
-343 SSVIDDEDIQIMQEY
+343 SSVIDDEDIEIMQEY
-358 LIKSKSITSLEQ
+358 LIKSKNVTSLEQ
-370 ADMNSDNKLSI
+370 ADMNSDSKLSI
-381 MDLSLLIK
+381 IDLSLLIK

-408 AVPMVSKELLK
+408 AVPMVSKELLQ

-440 DGKKLLYGTDVGG
+440 DGNLLLYGTDVGG
-453 VYRSE
+453 IYRSE

-492 GINGSPFNT
+492 GINSSPFNT

-520 LIKGHRDIR
+520 LVKGHRDVR
-529 ESIAYDES
+529 EAIAYDES
-537 SYNQEKNRCMVAY
+537 SYNQEKNRCMIAY

-558 DNYLEENEKGL
+558 DNYLEESEKGL

-574 GGYTWNLVNNDLSD
+574 GGYNWSLVNNDLSD

-602 SKKDGIYY
+602 SRNDGIYY
-610 SSNKGESFEKIIDDT
+610 SSDKGENFEKIVNDT
-625 ITGLDLTAQKD
+625 ITGLDLTAQKNN
-636 QKINVYYCNNDG
+636 KINVYYCNNNG
-648 VYISKDGKTFEKI
+648 VYISKDGKTFSKI

-670 PMNIKVSPLNSNKL
+670 PMNIKVSPLNSNKML
-684 IIIDR
+684 LIDR
-689 QGTYQNYPYYST
+689 QGTYQNYPYYSI

-707 KNSTLSDELSFMPY
+707 KNSTLSEELSFMPY
-721 NNRMSIPMW
+721 NNRISIPMW
-730 SPINEY
+730 STIDEN

-751 DSGKTFKW
+751 DSAKTFKW

-818 GYAVDENTYFV
+818 GYAVDVNTYFV
-829 GVSDSWHNPR
+829 GVADSWHNPR

-860 ENINTGIESSYQSP
+860 ENINAGIESSYQSP

-916 MDETGKYIVTS
+916 MDETGKYVVAS

-948 ASAHILDVAYDWKNE
+948 ASAHVMDVAYDWKNE
-963 VAYAACEGGYLYKT
+963 VAYATCEGGYLYKT

-990 YVEEYKRA
+990 YVDEYKRA
-998 PVNLK
+998 PVNLN
-1003 GGYSISKVAVDPI
+1003 GGYCISKVAVDPI

-1045 FQVVTSN
+1045 FQVITSN

-1079 LLFAGGCFGIA
+1079 LLFAGGCFGIS
-1090 KLSPPYKLNN
+1090 KLSPPYKLNNK

>member
-8 FITMIIICTSF
+8 LITIILIITGI
-19 LMFSN
+19 LLINN
-24 KIQATD
+24 KIQATE
-30 KTLNSSIEVEKT
+30 KSLSCSIETEKT

-50 SIILKIDSDEQINA
+50 SITIKINSEEQINA
-64 FQAKINYDSNIWEE
+64 FQAKINYDENLWEE
-78 LDENSFETKKG
+78 IDENNFETKDG
-89 WESLKYNKENNE
+89 WESLKYNKDSKE
-101 FIVINKQEETNKE
+101 FNVINKQDTTNKDILE
-114 ILKINFKAK
+114 IKLKAK
-123 NSANVGKT
+123 TSANVGNT
-131 EITIDGIT
+131 EITIDEIT
-139 ASDSKTEFEN
+139 ASDGNTEFKNEN
-149 EKLSKEISIKV
+149 LSNDILIKV
-160 NESLIEKPS
+160 NESLINKPTNPEEPTTPEKPS
-169 NPGNTI
+169 KP
-175 ENTTGDNTNNTVENT
+175 ENTTGDTTNNTTENT
-190 TTGNITDNTV
+190 ITEDTTNNTV

-209 GNTVKNT
+209 NNTVGNT
-216 TIDNTS
+216 
-222 NNTTENSDKN
+222 
-232 TINDITENNSV
+232 ITENETENKIENTT
-243 KNELENNQQNNI
+243 KNNNENN
-255 INSNKNNSTDE
+255 
-266 SKSTNKTEENLP
+266 NKTETKLP
-278 KMFPKTGASRTILL
+278 KIFPKTGASTTIQKILIIL
-292 VIIILAILAIILY
+292 VIIAIILLY
-305 YKNKKIGKTMIML
+305 CKNMNNRKTLMML

-331 AASEIFVGDINQ
+331 AASEIFLGDINQ
-343 SSVIDDEDIQIMQEY
+343 SSVIDDEDIEIMQEY
-358 LIKSKSITSLEQ
+358 LINSKDVSSLEQ
-370 ADMNSDNKLSI
+370 ADMNSDSKLSI
-381 MDLSLLIK
+381 IDLSLLIK

-396 DKNNVTNITSWS
+396 DKNNATNITSWS
-408 AVPMVSKELLK
+408 AVPMVSKELLQ

-440 DGKKLLYGTDVGG
+440 DGKLVLYGTDVGG
-453 VYRSE
+453 IYRSE
-458 DGGKNWEQSNAGLQ
+458 DGGKNWEQSNVGLQ
-472 SRGVG
+472 SRGAG

-520 LIKGHRDIR
+520 LVKGHRDIR
-529 ESIAYDES
+529 EAIAYDES
-537 SYNQEKNRCMVAY
+537 SYNQEQKRCMVAY

-558 DNYLEENEKGL
+558 ENYLEENEKGL

-574 GGYTWNLVNNDLSD
+574 GGYTWNLINNDLSD

-602 SKKDGIYY
+602 SRNDGIYY
-610 SSNKGESFEKIIDDT
+610 SSDKGENFEKIVNDT
-625 ITGLDLTAQKD
+625 ITGLDLTAQKNN
-636 QKINVYYCNNDG
+636 KINVYYCNNNG
-648 VYISKDGKTFEKI
+648 VYISKDGKTFDKI
-661 ESTSYPTTE
+661 ESTSYPTTQ
-670 PMNIKVSPLNSNKL
+670 PMNIKVSSLNSNKM

-707 KNSTLSDELSFMPY
+707 KKSTLSDELSFMPY

-730 SPINEY
+730 SPINEN

-829 GVSDSWHNPR
+829 GVADSWHNPR

-860 ENINTGIESSYQSP
+860 ENINAGIESSYQSP

-889 GGHTWAKMDGCIN
+889 GGHTWTKMDGCIN

-927 YDDGKTWKKVNNTE
+927 YDNGRTWQKVNNTE

-948 ASAHILDVAYDWKNE
+948 ASAHIMDVAYDWKNE

-990 YVEEYKRA
+990 YVDEYKRA

-1003 GGYSISKVAVDPI
+1003 GGYCISKVAVDPI
-1016 DPNIIYCGGAG
+1016 NPNIIYCGGAG

-1033 CALYRSVDGGKS
+1033 CALYRSVDGGRS
-1045 FQVVTSN
+1045 FQVITSN

>member
-1 MKKRVVF
+1 MKKGVIF
-8 FITMIIICTSF
+8 LITIIGILISI
-19 LMFSN
+19 LMFYTP
-24 KIQATD
+24 IQAMG
-30 KTLNSSIEVEKT
+30 KTLESSMSIQKDD
-42 EIKQGEET
+42 IKQGEET
-50 SIILKIDSDEQINA
+50 SITLKINSEEQINA
-64 FQAKINYDSNIWEE
+64 FQAKLSYDEELWEE
-78 LDENSFETKKG
+78 IDENNFVLDDG
-89 WESLKYNKENNE
+89 WEGLKYNKDNKE
-101 FIVINKQEETNKE
+101 FIVINKQEKTNKE
-114 ILKINFKAK
+114 ILKVNFKAK
-123 NSANVGKT
+123 NSAKEGKT
-131 EITIDGIT
+131 EIKIEGIK
-139 ASDSKTEFEN
+139 ASDGKVEFKNEN
-149 EKLSKEISIKV
+149 LLNEILIKI
-160 NESLIEKPS
+160 NESLIEKPTDPTEPS
-169 NPGNTI
+169 KPSEPTTPEIPSKPENII
-175 ENTTGDNTNNTVENT
+175 ENTTGDVINSTKE
-190 TTGNITDNTV
+190 NITA
-200 GNTTTENTT
+200 GNTI
-209 GNTVKNT
+209 GNT
-216 TIDNTS
+216 I
-222 NNTTENSDKN
+222 
-232 TINDITENNSV
+232 
-243 KNELENNQQNNI
+243 ENNQQNNI
-255 INSNKNNSTDE
+255 INSNKNNSTNE
-266 SKSTNKTEENLP
+266 IKVTNKTEEDLP
-278 KMFPKTGASRTILL
+278 KIFPKTGASRTIQKTL
-292 VIIILAILAIILY
+292 IILSIIAIILLY
-305 YKNKKIGKTMIML
+305 CKNMNNRKTLMML

-331 AASEIFVGDINQ
+331 AASEIFLGDINQ
-343 SSVIDDEDIQIMQEY
+343 SSVIDDEDIEIMQEY
-358 LIKSKSITSLEQ
+358 LINSKDVSSLEQ
-370 ADMNSDNKLSI
+370 ADMNSDSKLSI
-381 MDLSLLIK
+381 IDLSLLIK

-408 AVPMVSKELLK
+408 AVPMVSKELLQ

-428 GCQWPIGMAISK
+428 GCQWPIGMTISK
-440 DGKKLLYGTDVGG
+440 DGKLVLYGTDVGG
-453 VYRSE
+453 IYRSE

-472 SRGVG
+472 SRGAG

-520 LIKGHRDIR
+520 LVKGHRDIR
-529 ESIAYDES
+529 EAIAYDES
-537 SYNQEKNRCMVAY
+537 SYNQEQNRCMVAY

-574 GGYTWNLVNNDLSD
+574 GGYTWNLINNDLSD

-594 PYTGDVYV
+594 PYTGDVYI
-602 SKKDGIYY
+602 SRNDGIYY
-610 SSNKGESFEKIIDDT
+610 SSDKGENFEKIVEGT

-636 QKINVYYCNNDG
+636 NKINVYYCNNNG
-648 VYISKDGKTFEKI
+648 VYISKDGKNFNKI
-661 ESTSYPTTE
+661 ESTSYPTTQ
-670 PMNIKVSPLNSNKL
+670 PMNIKVSPLNSNKM

-707 KNSTLSDELSFMPY
+707 KKSTLSDELSFMPY

-730 SPINEY
+730 SPINEN

-860 ENINTGIESSYQSP
+860 ENINAGIESSYQSP

-948 ASAHILDVAYDWKNE
+948 ASVHVMDVAYDWKNE